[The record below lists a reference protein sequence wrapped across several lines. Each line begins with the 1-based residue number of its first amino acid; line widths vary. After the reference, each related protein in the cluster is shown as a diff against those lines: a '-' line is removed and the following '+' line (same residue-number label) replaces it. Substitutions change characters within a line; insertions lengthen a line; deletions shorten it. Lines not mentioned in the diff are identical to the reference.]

1 MSAARTEVDLV
12 MPMAG
17 RGSRFSA
24 AGFALPKPLLLL
36 DGEPFF
42 WWATESVRRAFS
54 IRSMSFVVLAE
65 HVAAHAID
73 REILDRYPEARIVAL
88 PDVTSGSLATAVAGC
103 EAVSGEAW
111 LVVNDCDQA
120 FRAEGLAAALPGFAP
135 GTAGFLCHFRSRAPS
150 YSYALYDDAGNLLRT
165 AEKDPISD
173 LAIAGAYGF
182 RDRATFLRYAGAYA
196 ADCPY
201 PELFMSG
208 VYNTMVA
215 AGEAVRGGV
224 LDEHL
229 SFGTPREY
237 EDALAR
243 IGGLRSWRASRPA

>member
-1 MSAARTEVDLV
+1 MSAAQAEVDLV

-24 AGFALPKPLLLL
+24 AGFDLPKPLLPLE
-36 DGEPFF
+36 GEPFF
-42 WWATESVRRAFS
+42 WWATESVRRVFT
-54 IRSMSFVVLAE
+54 IRSMAFVVLAE

-73 REILDRYPEARIVAL
+73 REILARYPEAEVVVL

-103 EAVSGEAW
+103 QAVSGEAW

-120 FRAEGLAAALPGFAP
+120 FRADTLAAALPGFPAD
-135 GTAGFLCHFRSRAPS
+135 TAGFLCHFRSYVPA
-150 YSYALYDDAGNLLRT
+150 YSYALYDAAGRLVRT

-182 RDRATFLRYAGAYA
+182 RDRATFLRYAETYA
-196 ADCPY
+196 ANCPY

-208 VYNTMVA
+208 VYNTMAA

-237 EDALAR
+237 EDALGR
-243 IGGLRSWRASRPA
+243 IGGLRSWRDARTA

>member
-1 MSAARTEVDLV
+1 MSASRTEVDLV

-42 WWATESVRRAFS
+42 WWAAESVRRVFTL
-54 IRSMSFVVLAE
+54 RSMAFVVLAE
-65 HVAAHAID
+65 HVAEHGID
-73 REILDRYPEARIVAL
+73 REILSRYPGAEIVAL
-88 PDVTSGSLATAVAGC
+88 PDVTSGALETAVAGC
-103 EAVSGEAW
+103 QAVSGEAW
-111 LVVNDCDQA
+111 LIVNDCDHA
-120 FRAEGLAAALPGFAP
+120 FRAESLAGALPGFAP
-135 GTAGFLCHFRSRAPS
+135 DTAGFLCHFRSRAPS
-150 YSYALYDDAGNLLRT
+150 YSYALYGDAGRLVRT

-182 RDRATFLRYAGAYA
+182 RDRATFLRHAEAYA

-215 AGEAVRGGV
+215 AGLAVRGAV

-229 SFGTPREY
+229 SFGTPQEY
-237 EDALAR
+237 EEAVGR
-243 IGGLRSWRASRPA
+243 IGGLRAWRDTQAT

>member
-1 MSAARTEVDLV
+1 MSAPRTEVDLV

-24 AGFALPKPLLLL
+24 AGFAAPKPLLLL
-36 DGEPFF
+36 DGQPFF
-42 WWATESVRRAFS
+42 WWATESVRRVFS
-54 IRSMSFVVLAE
+54 LRSLAFVVLAE
-65 HVAAHAID
+65 HVEAHAID
-73 REILDRYPEARIVAL
+73 REILSRYPEAGIVAL

-111 LVVNDCDQA
+111 LVVNDCDHA
-120 FRAEGLAAALPGFAP
+120 FRADGLASALPGFAP
-135 GTAGFLCHFRSRAPS
+135 DTAGFLCHFRSRAPS
-150 YSYALYDDAGNLLRT
+150 YSYALYDDAGRLVRT

-182 RDRATFLRYAGAYA
+182 RDRATFLRHADAYA

-215 AGEAVRGGV
+215 AGAAVRGGL

-237 EDALAR
+237 EDAVGR
-243 IGGLRSWRASRPA
+243 IGGLRAWRDPQAA

>member
-1 MSAARTEVDLV
+1 MSTARTAVDLV

-24 AGFALPKPLLLL
+24 AGFASPKPLLLL

-42 WWATESVRRAFS
+42 WWAAESVRRVFA
-54 IRSMSFVVLAE
+54 IRSMAFVVLAE

-73 REILDRYPEARIVAL
+73 REILARYPDAEVVVL

-103 EAVSGEAW
+103 QAVSGEAW
-111 LVVNDCDQA
+111 LIVNDCDQA
-120 FRAEGLAAALPGFAP
+120 FRADALADALPGFP
-135 GTAGFLCHFRSRAPS
+135 PDTAGFLCHFRSRVPA
-150 YSYALYDDAGNLLRT
+150 YSYALYDEAGRLVRT

-182 RDRATFLRYAGAYA
+182 RDRATFLEFADAYA
-196 ADCPY
+196 ANCPY

-215 AGEAVRGGV
+215 AGRTVRGGV

-237 EDALAR
+237 EDALDR
-243 IGGLRSWRASRPA
+243 IGSLRSWRDLQA